1 MQYPLISE
9 YIDAIS
15 MAEDNLGE
23 LSHLVPVLDK
33 KGKPVMSGGNFA
45 VVFKMQDSTTG
56 KYYALKCFTR
66 EQDTRQENYIKI
78 ADELSH
84 VSSSYI
90 IGVRYLP
97 KELFV
102 DTTQSSEE
110 EFPVLLMD
118 WVEGQTL
125 DNYLRNNIDQPAVI
139 RKLSDSFNRMAIWLL
154 SQPFAH
160 GDLKSDNIIV
170 NTAGELV
177 LVDYDGMYVPS
188 MKGMKSKEIGS
199 PNFRHPQRSDA
210 WFDETIDDF
219 SLSLMATAL
228 YALSLQPALLQQ
240 YEAKDAILFTEK
252 DLLNLPQSKLYS
264 SLSALLYDKT
274 FAKLFSALQLSF
286 ARVPIRGQY
295 ATMFARDE
303 ATQEAYKSLYDQA
316 MKLYQTSNNKTEA
329 YQLLSQAADMD
340 FISKHIQVCFKTD
353 EDIKKEKARIE
364 TYTSLATNND
374 ATAQLILGECYYFGW
389 GVEQDYKQAV
399 EWYKKS
405 AEQGYAAAQFDLGN
419 CYECGRGVDKDYRKA
434 VEWYERAAKQG
445 NEKAKESL
453 DKLLNPN
460 ITYEEQK
467 EAITDEYG
475 VRYTKDGLKLISVPK
490 DLEILTIK
498 GVRYI
503 KVGWRNV
510 PYNSK
515 SYTIK
520 DETKVIAKNAFKGC
534 RVLRSIVIPKGVAKI
549 GSMAFNDCNNPT
561 ITCESP
567 LFNVGD
573 GILYSKEGELISC
586 FSTSKDVVIPKD
598 VTKIGECAF
607 AWCSFLRTVVIP
619 DSVTEIG
626 GGAFRGCD
634 YLQTIEIPNSVTE
647 IGAYAF
653 SECRSLRSIV
663 IPNNVTKIKDSAFW
677 SCSSLQ
683 TIEIPDSVTEIGGGS
698 FSGCSSLRSIV
709 IPNNVTKIRDS
720 AFWSCSSLQTIEIP
734 DSVTEIGGGS
744 FSRCSSLRTIVIP
757 NSVTKIEDRTFAG
770 CGSLLSIEIPDSVQE
785 IGWAVFDDCSSLQS
799 IVIPDSVTKIGSSAF
814 DGCSSLQTIVIP
826 NGVTEIGG
834 STFWK
839 CSSLQSIEI
848 PDSVTKIGELAF
860 HGCSS
865 LQTIEIPDSVT
876 EIEWGVFGDCTSLQS
891 VKIPNGVTEVESRTF
906 EGCSSLQSIE
916 ILDSVTKIGY
926 RAFCNCSSLQSIEI
940 PNSVTEIRDWAFFSC
955 SSLQSVEIPNGVTEI
970 GECTFHGCRSLH
982 SIVIP
987 DSVTKIGEAAFH
999 GCRSLQSVK
1008 IPDSVIEI
1016 GDRAFEGCTSLN
1028 R

>member
-15 MAEDNLGE
+15 MAEDNLDE

-160 GDLKSDNIIV
+160 GDLKPDNIIV

-188 MKGMKSKEIGS
+188 MKGMKSKETGS

-303 ATQEAYKSLYDQA
+303 AKQEAYKSLYDQA
-316 MKLYQTSNNKTEA
+316 MKLYQTSDNKTEA

-374 ATAQLILGECYYFGW
+374 AVAQLILGECYYFGW
-389 GVEQDYKQAV
+389 GVEQDYKKSV

-405 AEQGYAAAQFDLGN
+405 AEQGYAAAQFNLGICYYRGQGVEQDYKKAVEWYKKSAEQGDEKAQFN
-419 CYECGRGVDKDYRKA
+419 LGYCYEKGQGVEQDYKKA
-434 VEWYERAAKQG
+434 VEWYEKAAMQG
-445 NEKAKESL
+445 NEKAKEYL
-453 DKLLNPN
+453 DKLLNPD
-460 ITYEEQK
+460 ITDKERK

-475 VRYTKDGLKLISVPK
+475 VRYTKDGLKLINVSGN
-490 DLEILTIK
+490 LET
-498 GVRYI
+498 
-503 KVGWRNV
+503 
-510 PYNSK
+510 
-515 SYTIK
+515 YTIK
-520 DETKVIAKNAFKGC
+520 EETRVISESAFRACKT
-534 RVLRSIVIPKGVAKI
+534 LQSIVIPKGVMKI
-549 GSMAFNDCNNPT
+549 GSMAFNGCNNLT
-561 ITCESP
+561 ITCKSP
-567 LFNVGD
+567 SFKVKD
-573 GILYSKEGELISC
+573 GLLYSKEGELISC
-586 FSTSKDVVIPKD
+586 FSATKDIIIPSD
-598 VTKIGECAF
+598 VTKIGSCAF
-607 AWCSFLRTVVIP
+607 
-619 DSVTEIG
+619 E
-626 GGAFRGCD
+626 GCRC
-634 YLQTIEIPNSVTE
+634 LETIEIPNSVTE
-647 IGAYAF
+647 IGDCVFRDCSSLQSIRIPNNVTEIRECVFCGCSSLKTIEIPNNVTEIGRKAF
-653 SECRSLRSIV
+653 EGCSSLRSIEIPNSV
-663 IPNNVTKIKDSAFW
+663 IEIREWAFKGCSSLKTIEIPNNVTKI
-677 SCSSLQ
+677 
-683 TIEIPDSVTEIGGGS
+683 GS
-698 FSGCSSLRSIV
+698 GLFEGCSSLETIE
-709 IPNNVTKIRDS
+709 IPNNVTKI
-720 AFWSCSSLQTIEIP
+720 
-734 DSVTEIGGGS
+734 GS
-744 FSRCSSLRTIVIP
+744 
-757 NSVTKIEDRTFAG
+757 
-770 CGSLLSIEIPDSVQE
+770 
-785 IGWAVFDDCSSLQS
+785 WA
-799 IVIPDSVTKIGSSAF
+799 
-814 DGCSSLQTIVIP
+814 
-826 NGVTEIGG
+826 
-834 STFWK
+834 
-839 CSSLQSIEI
+839 
-848 PDSVTKIGELAF
+848 
-860 HGCSS
+860 
-865 LQTIEIPDSVT
+865 
-876 EIEWGVFGDCTSLQS
+876 
-891 VKIPNGVTEVESRTF
+891 F
-906 EGCSSLQSIE
+906 EGCSSL
-916 ILDSVTKIGY
+916 
-926 RAFCNCSSLQSIEI
+926 RSIEI
-940 PNSVTEIRDWAFFSC
+940 PNSVTEIREWAFSGC
-955 SSLQSVEIPNGVTEI
+955 SSL
-970 GECTFHGCRSLH
+970 RS
-982 SIVIP
+982 IEIP
-987 DSVTKIGEAAFH
+987 DSVK
-999 GCRSLQSVK
+999 
-1008 IPDSVIEI
+1008 EI
-1016 GDRAFEGCTSLN
+1016 DERAFEGCTSLN

>member
-15 MAEDNLGE
+15 MAEDNLDE

-160 GDLKSDNIIV
+160 GDLKPDNIIV

-188 MKGMKSKEIGS
+188 MKGMKSKETGS

-303 ATQEAYKSLYDQA
+303 AKQEAYKSLYDQA
-316 MKLYQTSNNKTEA
+316 MKLYQTSDNKTEA

-374 ATAQLILGECYYFGW
+374 AVAQLILGECYYFGW
-389 GVEQDYKQAV
+389 GVEQDYKKSV
-399 EWYKKS
+399 EWYNKS
-405 AEQGYAAAQFDLGN
+405 AEQGNAVAQCNLGYCYDSGQGVEQDYKKAVEWYNKSAEQGDAAAQCNLGV
-419 CYECGRGVDKDYRKA
+419 CYEKGQGVEQDYKKA
-434 VEWYERAAKQG
+434 VEWYEKAAMQG
-445 NEKAKESL
+445 NEKAKEYL
-453 DKLLNPN
+453 DKLLNPD
-460 ITYEEQK
+460 ITDKERK

-475 VRYTKDGLKLISVPK
+475 VRYTKDGLKLINVSGN
-490 DLEILTIK
+490 LET
-498 GVRYI
+498 
-503 KVGWRNV
+503 
-510 PYNSK
+510 
-515 SYTIK
+515 YTIK
-520 DETKVIAKNAFKGC
+520 EETRVISESAFRACKT
-534 RVLRSIVIPKGVAKI
+534 LQSIVIPKGVMKI
-549 GSMAFNDCNNPT
+549 GSMAFNGCNNLT
-561 ITCESP
+561 ITCKSP
-567 LFNVGD
+567 SFKVKD
-573 GILYSKEGELISC
+573 GLLYSKEGELISC
-586 FSTSKDVVIPKD
+586 VSATKDIIIPSD
-598 VTKIGECAF
+598 VTKIGSCAF
-607 AWCSFLRTVVIP
+607 
-619 DSVTEIG
+619 E
-626 GGAFRGCD
+626 GCRC
-634 YLQTIEIPNSVTE
+634 LETIEIPNSVTE
-647 IGAYAF
+647 IGDCVF
-653 SECRSLRSIV
+653 RDCSSLQSIRIPNNVTEIRECVFCGCTSLKTIEIPNNVTEIGRKEFEGCSSLRSIEIPNSV
-663 IPNNVTKIKDSAFW
+663 IEIREWAFKGCSSLKTIEIPNNVTKI
-677 SCSSLQ
+677 
-683 TIEIPDSVTEIGGGS
+683 E
-698 FSGCSSLRSIV
+698 SGL
-709 IPNNVTKIRDS
+709 
-720 AFWSCSSLQTIEIP
+720 
-734 DSVTEIGGGS
+734 
-744 FSRCSSLRTIVIP
+744 
-757 NSVTKIEDRTFAG
+757 
-770 CGSLLSIEIPDSVQE
+770 
-785 IGWAVFDDCSSLQS
+785 
-799 IVIPDSVTKIGSSAF
+799 
-814 DGCSSLQTIVIP
+814 
-826 NGVTEIGG
+826 
-834 STFWK
+834 
-839 CSSLQSIEI
+839 
-848 PDSVTKIGELAF
+848 
-860 HGCSS
+860 
-865 LQTIEIPDSVT
+865 
-876 EIEWGVFGDCTSLQS
+876 
-891 VKIPNGVTEVESRTF
+891 F
-906 EGCSSLQSIE
+906 EGCSSLETIE
-916 ILDSVTKIGY
+916 IPNNVTEIGWE
-926 RAFCNCSSLQSIEI
+926 AFEGCSSLRSIEI
-940 PNSVTEIRDWAFFSC
+940 PNSVTEIGEWVFRNC
-955 SSLQSVEIPNGVTEI
+955 SSLQSIVVPDSVTEI
-970 GECTFHGCRSLH
+970 REWAFRGCSSLRS
-982 SIVIP
+982 IEIP
-987 DSVTKIGEAAFH
+987 DSVK
-999 GCRSLQSVK
+999 
-1008 IPDSVIEI
+1008 EI
-1016 GDRAFEGCTSLN
+1016 DERAFEGCTSLKSVVVSRKTKVN
-1028 R
+1028 KTYDSTFKRTTKIRKKWL

>member
-15 MAEDNLGE
+15 MAEDNLDE

-160 GDLKSDNIIV
+160 GDLKPDNIIV

-188 MKGMKSKEIGS
+188 MKGMKSKETGS

-303 ATQEAYKSLYDQA
+303 AKQEAYKSLYDQA
-316 MKLYQTSNNKTEA
+316 MELYQTSDNKTEA

-374 ATAQLILGECYYFGW
+374 AVAQLILGECYYFGW
-389 GVEQDYKQAV
+389 GVEQDYKKAVEWYKKSAEQGTAVAQFNLGYCYEKGQGVEQDYKKSV

-405 AEQGYAAAQFDLGN
+405 AEQGYAEAQCNLGT
-419 CYECGRGVDKDYRKA
+419 CYYRGQGVEQDYKKA
-434 VEWYERAAKQG
+434 VEWYEKAAMQG
-445 NEKAKESL
+445 NEKAKEYL
-453 DKLLNPN
+453 DKLLNPD
-460 ITYEEQK
+460 ITDKERK

-475 VRYTKDGLKLISVPK
+475 VRYTKDGLKLINVSGN
-490 DLEILTIK
+490 LET
-498 GVRYI
+498 
-503 KVGWRNV
+503 
-510 PYNSK
+510 
-515 SYTIK
+515 YTIK
-520 DETKVIAKNAFKGC
+520 EETRVISESAFRACKT
-534 RVLRSIVIPKGVAKI
+534 LQSIVIPKGVMKI
-549 GSMAFNDCNNPT
+549 GSMAFNGCNNLT
-561 ITCESP
+561 ITCKSP
-567 LFNVGD
+567 SFKVKD
-573 GILYSKEGELISC
+573 GLLYSKEGELISC
-586 FSTSKDVVIPKD
+586 FSATKDIIIPSD
-598 VTKIGECAF
+598 VTKIGSWAF
-607 AWCSFLRTVVIP
+607 
-619 DSVTEIG
+619 E
-626 GGAFRGCD
+626 GCRC
-634 YLQTIEIPNSVTE
+634 LE
-647 IGAYAF
+647 
-653 SECRSLRSIV
+653 
-663 IPNNVTKIKDSAFW
+663 
-677 SCSSLQ
+677 
-683 TIEIPDSVTEIGGGS
+683 TIEIPDSVIKISKWS
-698 FSGCSSLRSIV
+698 FDNCSSLRSI
-709 IPNNVTKIRDS
+709 
-720 AFWSCSSLQTIEIP
+720 EI
-734 DSVTEIGGGS
+734 
-744 FSRCSSLRTIVIP
+744 L
-757 NSVTKIEDRTFAG
+757 NSVK
-770 CGSLLSIEIPDSVQE
+770 EIDE
-785 IGWAVFDDCSSLQS
+785 
-799 IVIPDSVTKIGSSAF
+799 
-814 DGCSSLQTIVIP
+814 
-826 NGVTEIGG
+826 
-834 STFWK
+834 
-839 CSSLQSIEI
+839 
-848 PDSVTKIGELAF
+848 
-860 HGCSS
+860 
-865 LQTIEIPDSVT
+865 
-876 EIEWGVFGDCTSLQS
+876 
-891 VKIPNGVTEVESRTF
+891 
-906 EGCSSLQSIE
+906 
-916 ILDSVTKIGY
+916 
-926 RAFCNCSSLQSIEI
+926 
-940 PNSVTEIRDWAFFSC
+940 
-955 SSLQSVEIPNGVTEI
+955 
-970 GECTFHGCRSLH
+970 
-982 SIVIP
+982 
-987 DSVTKIGEAAFH
+987 
-999 GCRSLQSVK
+999 
-1008 IPDSVIEI
+1008 
-1016 GDRAFEGCTSLN
+1016 RAFEGCTSLKSVVVSRKTKVN
-1028 R
+1028 KTYDSTFKRTTKIRKKWL

>member
-15 MAEDNLGE
+15 MAEDNLDE

-160 GDLKSDNIIV
+160 GDLKPDNIIV

-188 MKGMKSKEIGS
+188 MKGMKSKETGS

-303 ATQEAYKSLYDQA
+303 AKQEAYKSLYDQA
-316 MKLYQTSNNKTEA
+316 MKLYQTSDNKTEA

-340 FISKHIQVCFKTD
+340 SISKHIQVCFKTD

-364 TYTSLATNND
+364 TYISLATNND
-374 ATAQLILGECYYFGW
+374 AVSQWCLGCCYEKGQ
-389 GVEQDYKQAV
+389 GVEQDYKKSV

-405 AEQGYAAAQFDLGN
+405 AEQGYAVAQYNLGY
-419 CYECGRGVDKDYRKA
+419 CYYRGQGVEQDYKKA
-434 VEWYERAAKQG
+434 VEWYEKAAMQG
-445 NEKAKESL
+445 NEKAKEYL
-453 DKLLNPN
+453 DKLLNPD
-460 ITYEEQK
+460 ITDKERK

-475 VRYTKDGLKLISVPK
+475 VRYTKDGLKLINVSGN
-490 DLEILTIK
+490 LET
-498 GVRYI
+498 
-503 KVGWRNV
+503 
-510 PYNSK
+510 
-515 SYTIK
+515 YTIK
-520 DETKVIAKNAFKGC
+520 EETRVISESAFRACKT
-534 RVLRSIVIPKGVAKI
+534 LQSIVIPKGVMKI
-549 GSMAFNDCNNPT
+549 GSMAFNGCNNLT
-561 ITCESP
+561 ITCKSP
-567 LFNVGD
+567 LFKVKD
-573 GILYSKEGELISC
+573 GLLYSKEGELISC
-586 FSTSKDVVIPKD
+586 VSATKDIIIPSD
-598 VTKIGECAF
+598 VTKIGSCAF
-607 AWCSFLRTVVIP
+607 ES
-619 DSVTEIG
+619 
-626 GGAFRGCD
+626 
-634 YLQTIEIPNSVTE
+634 
-647 IGAYAF
+647 
-653 SECRSLRSIV
+653 CRCLE
-663 IPNNVTKIKDSAFW
+663 T
-677 SCSSLQ
+677 
-683 TIEIPDSVTEIGGGS
+683 
-698 FSGCSSLRSIV
+698 
-709 IPNNVTKIRDS
+709 
-720 AFWSCSSLQTIEIP
+720 
-734 DSVTEIGGGS
+734 
-744 FSRCSSLRTIVIP
+744 
-757 NSVTKIEDRTFAG
+757 
-770 CGSLLSIEIPDSVQE
+770 
-785 IGWAVFDDCSSLQS
+785 
-799 IVIPDSVTKIGSSAF
+799 
-814 DGCSSLQTIVIP
+814 
-826 NGVTEIGG
+826 
-834 STFWK
+834 
-839 CSSLQSIEI
+839 
-848 PDSVTKIGELAF
+848 
-860 HGCSS
+860 
-865 LQTIEIPDSVT
+865 
-876 EIEWGVFGDCTSLQS
+876 
-891 VKIPNGVTEVESRTF
+891 
-906 EGCSSLQSIE
+906 
-916 ILDSVTKIGY
+916 
-926 RAFCNCSSLQSIEI
+926 IEI
-940 PNSVTEIRDWAFFSC
+940 PNSVTEIRDCVFRDC
-955 SSLQSVEIPNGVTEI
+955 SSLQSIRIPNNVTEIRECVFCGCSSLKTIEIPNNVTEIGRKAFEGCSSLETIEIPNNVTEIGWEAFEGCSSLRSIEIPNSVTEI
-970 GECTFHGCRSLH
+970 GEWVFRNCSSLQ
-982 SIVIP
+982 SIVVPDSVTEIREWAFSGCSSLRSIEIP
-987 DSVTKIGEAAFH
+987 DSVK
-999 GCRSLQSVK
+999 
-1008 IPDSVIEI
+1008 EI
-1016 GDRAFEGCTSLN
+1016 DERAFEGCTSLKSVVVSRN
-1028 R
+1028 TKVNKTYDSTFKRTTKIRKKWL

>member
-15 MAEDNLGE
+15 MAEDNLDE

-160 GDLKSDNIIV
+160 GDLKPDNIIV

-188 MKGMKSKEIGS
+188 MKGMKSKETGS

-303 ATQEAYKSLYDQA
+303 AKQEAYKSLYDQA
-316 MKLYQTSNNKTEA
+316 MKLYQTSDNKTEA

-340 FISKHIQVCFKTD
+340 SISKHIQVCFKTD

-364 TYTSLATNND
+364 TYISWATNND
-374 ATAQLILGECYYFGW
+374 AEAQFSLGYCYYSGQ
-389 GVEQDYKQAV
+389 GVEQDYKKSVEWYRKSAEQGYERAQCNLGYSYYRGQGVEQDYKKSV

-405 AEQGYAAAQFDLGN
+405 AEQGYARAQCNLGT
-419 CYECGRGVDKDYRKA
+419 CYYGGQGVEQDYKKA
-434 VEWYERAAKQG
+434 VEWYEKSAEQGDETAQFNLGYCYDRGQGVEQDYKKAVEWYEKAAMQG
-445 NEKAKESL
+445 NEKAKEYL
-453 DKLLNPN
+453 DKLLNPD
-460 ITYEEQK
+460 ITDKERK

-475 VRYTKDGLKLISVPK
+475 VRYTKDGLKLINVSGN
-490 DLEILTIK
+490 LET
-498 GVRYI
+498 
-503 KVGWRNV
+503 
-510 PYNSK
+510 
-515 SYTIK
+515 YTIK
-520 DETKVIAKNAFKGC
+520 EETRVISESAF
-534 RVLRSIVIPKGVAKI
+534 RVCKTLQSIVIPKGVMKI
-549 GSMAFNDCNNPT
+549 GSMAFNGCNNLT
-561 ITCESP
+561 ITCKSP
-567 LFNVGD
+567 SFKVKD
-573 GILYSKEGELISC
+573 GLLYSKEGELISC
-586 FSTSKDVVIPKD
+586 FSATKDIIIPSD
-598 VTKIGECAF
+598 VTKIGSCAF
-607 AWCSFLRTVVIP
+607 
-619 DSVTEIG
+619 E
-626 GGAFRGCD
+626 GCRC
-634 YLQTIEIPNSVTE
+634 LETIEIPNSVTE
-647 IGAYAF
+647 IGD
-653 SECRSLRSIV
+653 C
-663 IPNNVTKIKDSAFW
+663 
-677 SCSSLQ
+677 
-683 TIEIPDSVTEIGGGS
+683 
-698 FSGCSSLRSIV
+698 
-709 IPNNVTKIRDS
+709 
-720 AFWSCSSLQTIEIP
+720 
-734 DSVTEIGGGS
+734 
-744 FSRCSSLRTIVIP
+744 
-757 NSVTKIEDRTFAG
+757 
-770 CGSLLSIEIPDSVQE
+770 
-785 IGWAVFDDCSSLQS
+785 VFRDCSSLQS
-799 IVIPDSVTKIGSSAF
+799 IRIPNNVTEIRECVF
-814 DGCSSLQTIVIP
+814 CGCSSLKTIEIP
-826 NGVTEIGG
+826 NNVTEIGR
-834 STFWK
+834 K
-839 CSSLQSIEI
+839 
-848 PDSVTKIGELAF
+848 A
-860 HGCSS
+860 
-865 LQTIEIPDSVT
+865 
-876 EIEWGVFGDCTSLQS
+876 
-891 VKIPNGVTEVESRTF
+891 F
-906 EGCSSLQSIE
+906 EGCSSLETIE
-916 ILDSVTKIGY
+916 IPNNVTEIGWE
-926 RAFCNCSSLQSIEI
+926 AFRGCSSLRSIEI
-940 PNSVTEIRDWAFFSC
+940 PNSVTEIGEWVFRNC
-955 SSLQSVEIPNGVTEI
+955 SSLQSIVVPDSVTEI
-970 GECTFHGCRSLH
+970 REWAFSGCSSLRS
-982 SIVIP
+982 IEIP
-987 DSVTKIGEAAFH
+987 DSVK
-999 GCRSLQSVK
+999 
-1008 IPDSVIEI
+1008 EI
-1016 GDRAFEGCTSLN
+1016 DERAFEGCTSLKSVVVSRKTKVN
-1028 R
+1028 KTYDSTFKRTTKIRKKWL

>member
-15 MAEDNLGE
+15 MAEDNLDE

-160 GDLKSDNIIV
+160 GDLKPDNIIV

-188 MKGMKSKEIGS
+188 MKGMKSKETGS

-303 ATQEAYKSLYDQA
+303 AKQEAYKSLYDQA

-353 EDIKKEKARIE
+353 EDIEKEKARIE

-374 ATAQLILGECYYFGW
+374 AVAQLILGECYYFGW
-389 GVEQDYKQAV
+389 GVEQDYKKAVEWYKKSAEQGNAMAQCSLGYCYEKGQGVEQDYKKAVEWYKKSAEQGYARAQCNLGYCYEYGQGVEQDYKKAVEWYKKSAEQGDETAQCNLGTCYEYGEGVEQDYKKSVEWYNKSAEQGYAAAQCNLGYCYEKGQGVEQDYKKSV

-405 AEQGYAAAQFDLGN
+405 AEQGYAAAQCNLGY
-419 CYECGRGVDKDYRKA
+419 CYEYGQGVEQDYKKA
-434 VEWYERAAKQG
+434 VEWYRKSAEQGYAAAQCKLG
-445 NEKAKESL
+445 NC
-453 DKLLNPN
+453 
-460 ITYEEQK
+460 Y
-467 EAITDEYG
+467 
-475 VRYTKDGLKLISVPK
+475 
-490 DLEILTIK
+490 
-498 GVRYI
+498 
-503 KVGWRNV
+503 
-510 PYNSK
+510 
-515 SYTIK
+515 
-520 DETKVIAKNAFKGC
+520 
-534 RVLRSIVIPKGVAKI
+534 
-549 GSMAFNDCNNPT
+549 
-561 ITCESP
+561 
-567 LFNVGD
+567 
-573 GILYSKEGELISC
+573 
-586 FSTSKDVVIPKD
+586 
-598 VTKIGECAF
+598 
-607 AWCSFLRTVVIP
+607 
-619 DSVTEIG
+619 
-626 GGAFRGCD
+626 
-634 YLQTIEIPNSVTE
+634 
-647 IGAYAF
+647 
-653 SECRSLRSIV
+653 
-663 IPNNVTKIKDSAFW
+663 
-677 SCSSLQ
+677 
-683 TIEIPDSVTEIGGGS
+683 
-698 FSGCSSLRSIV
+698 
-709 IPNNVTKIRDS
+709 
-720 AFWSCSSLQTIEIP
+720 
-734 DSVTEIGGGS
+734 
-744 FSRCSSLRTIVIP
+744 
-757 NSVTKIEDRTFAG
+757 
-770 CGSLLSIEIPDSVQE
+770 
-785 IGWAVFDDCSSLQS
+785 
-799 IVIPDSVTKIGSSAF
+799 
-814 DGCSSLQTIVIP
+814 
-826 NGVTEIGG
+826 
-834 STFWK
+834 
-839 CSSLQSIEI
+839 
-848 PDSVTKIGELAF
+848 
-860 HGCSS
+860 
-865 LQTIEIPDSVT
+865 
-876 EIEWGVFGDCTSLQS
+876 
-891 VKIPNGVTEVESRTF
+891 
-906 EGCSSLQSIE
+906 
-916 ILDSVTKIGY
+916 
-926 RAFCNCSSLQSIEI
+926 
-940 PNSVTEIRDWAFFSC
+940 
-955 SSLQSVEIPNGVTEI
+955 
-970 GECTFHGCRSLH
+970 
-982 SIVIP
+982 
-987 DSVTKIGEAAFH
+987 
-999 GCRSLQSVK
+999 
-1008 IPDSVIEI
+1008 
-1016 GDRAFEGCTSLN
+1016 
-1028 R
+1028 

>member
-15 MAEDNLGE
+15 MAEDNLDE

-160 GDLKSDNIIV
+160 GDLKPDNIIV

-188 MKGMKSKEIGS
+188 MKGMKSKETGS

-303 ATQEAYKSLYDQA
+303 AKQEAYKSLYDQA
-316 MKLYQTSNNKTEA
+316 MKLYQTSDNKTEA

-353 EDIKKEKARIE
+353 EDIKKEKARIA

-374 ATAQLILGECYYFGW
+374 AVAQLILGECYYFGW
-389 GVEQDYKQAV
+389 GVEQDYKKAV

-405 AEQGYAAAQFDLGN
+405 AEQGNAVAQCNLGVG
-419 CYECGRGVDKDYRKA
+419 YVIGQGVEQDYKKA
-434 VEWYERAAKQG
+434 VEWYEKAAMQG
-445 NEKAKESL
+445 NEKAKEYL
-453 DKLLNPN
+453 DKLLNPD
-460 ITYEEQK
+460 ITDKERK

-475 VRYTKDGLKLISVPK
+475 VRYTKDGLKLINVSGN
-490 DLEILTIK
+490 LET
-498 GVRYI
+498 
-503 KVGWRNV
+503 
-510 PYNSK
+510 
-515 SYTIK
+515 YTIK
-520 DETKVIAKNAFKGC
+520 EETRVISESAFRACKT
-534 RVLRSIVIPKGVAKI
+534 LQSIVIPKGVMKI
-549 GSMAFNDCNNPT
+549 GSMAFNGCNNLT
-561 ITCESP
+561 ITCKSP
-567 LFNVGD
+567 SFKVKD
-573 GILYSKEGELISC
+573 GLLYSKEGELISC
-586 FSTSKDVVIPKD
+586 FSTTKDIIIPSD
-598 VTKIGECAF
+598 VTKIGSCA
-607 AWCSFLRTVVIP
+607 
-619 DSVTEIG
+619 
-626 GGAFRGCD
+626 
-634 YLQTIEIPNSVTE
+634 
-647 IGAYAF
+647 
-653 SECRSLRSIV
+653 
-663 IPNNVTKIKDSAFW
+663 
-677 SCSSLQ
+677 
-683 TIEIPDSVTEIGGGS
+683 
-698 FSGCSSLRSIV
+698 
-709 IPNNVTKIRDS
+709 
-720 AFWSCSSLQTIEIP
+720 
-734 DSVTEIGGGS
+734 
-744 FSRCSSLRTIVIP
+744 
-757 NSVTKIEDRTFAG
+757 
-770 CGSLLSIEIPDSVQE
+770 
-785 IGWAVFDDCSSLQS
+785 
-799 IVIPDSVTKIGSSAF
+799 
-814 DGCSSLQTIVIP
+814 
-826 NGVTEIGG
+826 
-834 STFWK
+834 
-839 CSSLQSIEI
+839 
-848 PDSVTKIGELAF
+848 
-860 HGCSS
+860 
-865 LQTIEIPDSVT
+865 
-876 EIEWGVFGDCTSLQS
+876 
-891 VKIPNGVTEVESRTF
+891 F
-906 EGCSSLQSIE
+906 EGCRCLE
-916 ILDSVTKIGY
+916 T
-926 RAFCNCSSLQSIEI
+926 IEI
-940 PNSVTEIRDWAFFSC
+940 PNSVTEIRDCVFRDC
-955 SSLQSVEIPNGVTEI
+955 SSLQSIRIPNNVTEIRECVFCGCTSLKTIEIPNNVTEI
-970 GECTFHGCRSLH
+970 GRKAFEGCSSLRSIEIPNSVIEIREWAFRGCSSLR
-982 SIVIP
+982 SIEIP
-987 DSVTKIGEAAFH
+987 DSVK
-999 GCRSLQSVK
+999 
-1008 IPDSVIEI
+1008 EI
-1016 GDRAFEGCTSLN
+1016 DERAFEGCTSLKSVVVSRKTKVN
-1028 R
+1028 KTYDSTFKRTTKIRKKWL

>member
-15 MAEDNLGE
+15 MAEDNLDE

-160 GDLKSDNIIV
+160 GDLKPDNIIV

-188 MKGMKSKEIGS
+188 MKGMKSKETGS

-303 ATQEAYKSLYDQA
+303 AKQEAYKSLYDQA
-316 MKLYQTSNNKTEA
+316 MKLYQTSDNKTEA

-374 ATAQLILGECYYFGW
+374 AVAQLILGECYYFGW
-389 GVEQDYKQAV
+389 GVEQDYK
-399 EWYKKS
+399 
-405 AEQGYAAAQFDLGN
+405 
-419 CYECGRGVDKDYRKA
+419 KA
-434 VEWYERAAKQG
+434 VEWYEKAAMQG
-445 NEKAKESL
+445 NEKAKEYL
-453 DKLLNPN
+453 DKLLNPD
-460 ITYEEQK
+460 ITDKERK

-475 VRYTKDGLKLISVPK
+475 VRYTKDGLKLINVSGN
-490 DLEILTIK
+490 LET
-498 GVRYI
+498 
-503 KVGWRNV
+503 
-510 PYNSK
+510 
-515 SYTIK
+515 YTIK
-520 DETKVIAKNAFKGC
+520 EETRVISESAFRGC
-534 RVLRSIVIPKGVAKI
+534 KTLQSIVIPKGVMKI
-549 GSMAFNDCNNPT
+549 GSMAFNGCNNLT
-561 ITCESP
+561 ITCKSP
-567 LFNVGD
+567 SFKVKD
-573 GILYSKEGELISC
+573 GLLYSKEGELISC
-586 FSTSKDVVIPKD
+586 FSATKDIIIPSD
-598 VTKIGECAF
+598 VTKIGSCA
-607 AWCSFLRTVVIP
+607 
-619 DSVTEIG
+619 
-626 GGAFRGCD
+626 
-634 YLQTIEIPNSVTE
+634 
-647 IGAYAF
+647 
-653 SECRSLRSIV
+653 
-663 IPNNVTKIKDSAFW
+663 
-677 SCSSLQ
+677 
-683 TIEIPDSVTEIGGGS
+683 
-698 FSGCSSLRSIV
+698 
-709 IPNNVTKIRDS
+709 
-720 AFWSCSSLQTIEIP
+720 
-734 DSVTEIGGGS
+734 
-744 FSRCSSLRTIVIP
+744 
-757 NSVTKIEDRTFAG
+757 
-770 CGSLLSIEIPDSVQE
+770 
-785 IGWAVFDDCSSLQS
+785 
-799 IVIPDSVTKIGSSAF
+799 
-814 DGCSSLQTIVIP
+814 
-826 NGVTEIGG
+826 
-834 STFWK
+834 
-839 CSSLQSIEI
+839 
-848 PDSVTKIGELAF
+848 
-860 HGCSS
+860 
-865 LQTIEIPDSVT
+865 
-876 EIEWGVFGDCTSLQS
+876 
-891 VKIPNGVTEVESRTF
+891 F
-906 EGCSSLQSIE
+906 EGCRCLE
-916 ILDSVTKIGY
+916 T
-926 RAFCNCSSLQSIEI
+926 IEI
-940 PNSVTEIRDWAFFSC
+940 PNSVTEIRDCVFRDC
-955 SSLQSVEIPNGVTEI
+955 SSLQSIRIPNNVTEIRECVFCGCTSLKTIEIPNNVTEIGRKAFEGCSSLRSIEIPNSVTEI
-970 GECTFHGCRSLH
+970 GEWVFRNCSSLQ
-982 SIVIP
+982 SIVVPDSVTEIGRSVFDNCSSLRSIEIP
-987 DSVTKIGEAAFH
+987 DSVKEIGGGAFRGCSSLHTIEIPNNVTKIGSWAFE
-999 GCRSLQSVK
+999 GCSSLSSIE
-1008 IPDSVIEI
+1008 IPDSVKEI
-1016 GDRAFEGCTSLN
+1016 DERAFEGCTSLKSVVVSRKTKVN
-1028 R
+1028 KTYDSTFKRTTKIRKKWL

>member
-15 MAEDNLGE
+15 MAEDNLDE

-160 GDLKSDNIIV
+160 GDLKPDNIIV

-188 MKGMKSKEIGS
+188 MKGMKSKETGS

-303 ATQEAYKSLYDQA
+303 AKQEAYKSLYDQA
-316 MKLYQTSNNKTEA
+316 MKLYQTSDNKTEA

-364 TYTSLATNND
+364 TYISLATNND
-374 ATAQLILGECYYFGW
+374 AVSQWCLGVCYEKGQ
-389 GVEQDYKQAV
+389 GVEQDYKKAVEWYRKSAEQGEGTAQCNLGYCYKKGQGVEQDYKKSVEWYKKSAEQGYAVAQCNLGVCYDRGQGVEQDYKKAV

-405 AEQGYAAAQFDLGN
+405 AEQGYARAQCNLG
-419 CYECGRGVDKDYRKA
+419 
-434 VEWYERAAKQG
+434 
-445 NEKAKESL
+445 
-453 DKLLNPN
+453 
-460 ITYEEQK
+460 
-467 EAITDEYG
+467 
-475 VRYTKDGLKLISVPK
+475 
-490 DLEILTIK
+490 
-498 GVRYI
+498 
-503 KVGWRNV
+503 
-510 PYNSK
+510 
-515 SYTIK
+515 
-520 DETKVIAKNAFKGC
+520 
-534 RVLRSIVIPKGVAKI
+534 
-549 GSMAFNDCNNPT
+549 
-561 ITCESP
+561 
-567 LFNVGD
+567 
-573 GILYSKEGELISC
+573 
-586 FSTSKDVVIPKD
+586 
-598 VTKIGECAF
+598 
-607 AWCSFLRTVVIP
+607 
-619 DSVTEIG
+619 
-626 GGAFRGCD
+626 
-634 YLQTIEIPNSVTE
+634 
-647 IGAYAF
+647 
-653 SECRSLRSIV
+653 
-663 IPNNVTKIKDSAFW
+663 
-677 SCSSLQ
+677 
-683 TIEIPDSVTEIGGGS
+683 
-698 FSGCSSLRSIV
+698 
-709 IPNNVTKIRDS
+709 
-720 AFWSCSSLQTIEIP
+720 
-734 DSVTEIGGGS
+734 
-744 FSRCSSLRTIVIP
+744 
-757 NSVTKIEDRTFAG
+757 
-770 CGSLLSIEIPDSVQE
+770 
-785 IGWAVFDDCSSLQS
+785 
-799 IVIPDSVTKIGSSAF
+799 
-814 DGCSSLQTIVIP
+814 
-826 NGVTEIGG
+826 
-834 STFWK
+834 
-839 CSSLQSIEI
+839 
-848 PDSVTKIGELAF
+848 
-860 HGCSS
+860 
-865 LQTIEIPDSVT
+865 
-876 EIEWGVFGDCTSLQS
+876 
-891 VKIPNGVTEVESRTF
+891 
-906 EGCSSLQSIE
+906 
-916 ILDSVTKIGY
+916 
-926 RAFCNCSSLQSIEI
+926 
-940 PNSVTEIRDWAFFSC
+940 
-955 SSLQSVEIPNGVTEI
+955 
-970 GECTFHGCRSLH
+970 
-982 SIVIP
+982 
-987 DSVTKIGEAAFH
+987 
-999 GCRSLQSVK
+999 
-1008 IPDSVIEI
+1008 
-1016 GDRAFEGCTSLN
+1016 
-1028 R
+1028 